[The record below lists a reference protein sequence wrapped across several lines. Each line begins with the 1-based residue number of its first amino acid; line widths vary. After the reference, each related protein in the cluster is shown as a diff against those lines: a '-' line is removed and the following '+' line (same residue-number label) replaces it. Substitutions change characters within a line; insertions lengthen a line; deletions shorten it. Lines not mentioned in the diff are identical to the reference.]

1 MNTKATK
8 NKRPER
14 EARISRSIS
23 LYAQQE
29 QKLLA
34 AAGDGDVSGVVREL
48 IDRGLDESG
57 AKKYLDARDK
67 GVQFSEDI
75 EKMLVAAGI
84 QCSRDAKVSGEGSNR
99 TDILATWEG
108 KKVCIELKSSG
119 RPDRLELALGS
130 ALVLKSQSKLAA
142 VVCVPYITESG
153 VNRMYASVGV
163 GIATPESVVQ
173 VVKDMAERGSG
184 QAAAGRK

>member
-1 MNTKATK
+1 MT
-8 NKRPER
+8 
-14 EARISRSIS
+14 S
-23 LYAQQE
+23 LPP
-29 QKLLA
+29 
-34 AAGDGDVSGVVREL
+34 S
-48 IDRGLDESG
+48 
-57 AKKYLDARDK
+57 
-67 GVQFSEDI
+67 
-75 EKMLVAAGI
+75 
-84 QCSRDAKVSGEGSNR
+84 
-99 TDILATWEG
+99 
-108 KKVCIELKSSG
+108 

-153 VNRMYASVGV
+153 VDRMYASVGV